1 MQFAVVTG
9 ISGSG
14 KTQVVRILEDIGFF
28 CIDNM
33 PPALIPKLVE
43 IFMAAKGKFDK
54 VALVA
59 DIRIRDMF
67 KELDIEL
74 NNLKHSGNEYTLLYL
89 DADDKTI
96 IKRYKETRRVHP
108 LASGK
113 GLLESIKSERASLEF
128 LLSEADYVIDTTNCT
143 LGDLSYKVKE
153 IFLSEKKSVSD
164 IKVNIMS
171 FGFKY
176 GMPIDADLVFDV
188 RCFPNPFYVDELK
201 ELTGNDKPVRDYI
214 LNFNN
219 CVVFLQK
226 LYDMLVFMLPLYAE
240 EGKSSLTVAIGCT
253 GGKHRSVTM
262 ANVLGEML
270 NGYDTN
276 VNHRDIMRGRII

>member
-14 KTQVVRILEDIGFF
+14 KTQVARILEDIGFF

-43 IFMAAKGKFDK
+43 IFMTANGKFDK
-54 VALVA
+54 VALVV

-74 NNLKHSGNEYTLLYL
+74 KKLKHSGYEYTLLYL

-128 LLSEADYVIDTTNCT
+128 LLSEADYVINTTDCT

-153 IFLSEKKSVSD
+153 IFLAEKKSVSD
-164 IKVNIMS
+164 IKINVMS

-201 ELTGNDKPVRDYI
+201 ELTGNDKPVNDYI
-214 LNFNN
+214 LSFNN

-226 LYDMLVFMLPLYAE
+226 LYDMLVFLLPLYAE
-240 EGKSSLTVAIGCT
+240 EGKSSLTIAIGCT

-276 VNHRDIMRGRII
+276 VNHRDIMRGRIN

>member
-14 KTQVVRILEDIGFF
+14 KTQVIRILEDIGFF

-33 PPALIPKLVE
+33 PPALIPKLLE
-43 IFMAAKGKFDK
+43 IFVSANRKFDK
-54 VALVA
+54 VALVV

-67 KELDIEL
+67 KELNVEL
-74 NNLKHSGNEYTLLYL
+74 NNLKHSGCEYTLLYI
-89 DADDKTI
+89 DADDETI

-113 GLLESIKSERASLEF
+113 GLLESIKSERESLEF
-128 LLSEADYVIDTTNCT
+128 LLGEADHVIDTTGCT
-143 LGDLSYKVKE
+143 LGELSYKVKQ
-153 IFLSEKKSVSD
+153 IFLSEKKSASD

-176 GMPIDADLVFDV
+176 GNPIDADLVFDV

-201 ELTGNDKPVRDYI
+201 GLTGNDKPVRDYI
-214 LNFNN
+214 LSFNN
-219 CVVFLQK
+219 SVVFLQK
-226 LYDMLVFMLPLYAE
+226 LHDMLVFMLPLYAE

-270 NGYDTN
+270 SGYDTN
-276 VNHRDIMRGRII
+276 VIHRDIMRGRMN

>member
-1 MQFAVVTG
+1 MRFAVVTG

-14 KTQVVRILEDIGFF
+14 KTQVARILEDIGFF

-33 PPALIPKLVE
+33 PPALIPKLVD
-43 IFMAAKGKFDK
+43 IFLAANGKFDN
-54 VALVA
+54 VALVV

-67 KELDIEL
+67 KELDDEL
-74 NNLKHSGNEYTLLYL
+74 KKLKNNGYKYTLLYL

-113 GLLESIKSERASLEF
+113 GLLDSIKSERNRLEF
-128 LLSEADYVIDTTNCT
+128 LLSEADHVIDTSGLT
-143 LGDLSYKVKE
+143 LGDLSSKVKN
-153 IFLSEKKSVSD
+153 IFMSD
-164 IKVNIMS
+164 RNPENDMKINVMS

-176 GMPIDADLVFDV
+176 GVPIDADLVFDV

-201 ELTGNDKPVRDYI
+201 ELTGNDNPVRDYV
-214 LNFNN
+214 LSFNN

-226 LYDMLVFMLPLYAE
+226 LYDMLSFLIPLYTE

-262 ANVLGEML
+262 ANMLGEML
-270 NGYDTN
+270 EGYDTE
-276 VNHRDIMRGRII
+276 VSHRDIMRGRTN